1 MVYYKHSKMEDKCAR
16 MVDSEF
22 SYYYI
27 IQKPLALGSHG
38 VSAEKKEEQ
47 LLIFAAASC
56 QTGLEGWK

>member
-1 MVYYKHSKMEDKCAR
+1 MEDKCAR